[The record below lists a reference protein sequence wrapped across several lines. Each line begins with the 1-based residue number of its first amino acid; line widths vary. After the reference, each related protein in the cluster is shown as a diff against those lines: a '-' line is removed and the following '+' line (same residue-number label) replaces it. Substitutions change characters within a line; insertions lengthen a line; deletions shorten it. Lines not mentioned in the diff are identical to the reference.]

1 MSVEKN
7 YEDHHIILTMEH
19 EMKIDGHYLTEK
31 IKQTTLI
38 ESLNAESI
46 GDQTIVREQT
56 RSIDDKFYKITEIK
70 DGTDDD
76 TSTKEKRI
84 KPIKNVETD
93 MTDEEIKQFEEDW
106 TKFWNPEVSKK
117 EIQKLDQ

>member
-1 MSVEKN
+1 MSEEKK

-38 ESLNAESI
+38 ESLNPESI
-46 GDQTIVREQT
+46 GDQTIVREQI
-56 RSIDDKFYKITEIK
+56 RSIDDKFYKVTKIK
-70 DGTDDD
+70 DGQNDD
-76 TSTKEKRI
+76 TSEEKRI
-84 KPIKNVETD
+84 ETIENVETD

-106 TKFWNPEVSKK
+106 TKLWNPEVTKK
-117 EIQKLDQ
+117 EIQKLYQ

>member
-38 ESLNAESI
+38 ESLNPESI

-56 RSIDDKFYKITEIK
+56 RSIDNKFFKVTEIK
-70 DGTDDD
+70 DGINDD
-76 TSTKEKRI
+76 TTKEKRI